1 MDEIENKRQRLK
13 QFQQASQHNHNNARL
28 IYLGVIGLIAFVII
42 SGWTGL
48 TGRWA
53 QTLPHKE
60 AILAGETVV
69 ATFAVAILSIA
80 VIVSSYLYKRAYQ
93 SIAVT
98 TRAMFNEWWQEGTDF
113 RHDYEAHLETW
124 GQYAMKEGS
133 AVFNLVA
140 MICLVTVIA
149 AAIVLLNVNNMPSAI
164 APLELIDYLVMA
176 ATSLFVIVVECFNVI
191 DTASQLI
198 KAVLSKRNTPVSSYS
213 GIPYGAFFTLTDRL
227 ALLQMPPK
235 EVKTDETKDNA

>member
-164 APLELIDYLVMA
+164 APLGLTDYFVMVAAFLSVILIELF
-176 ATSLFVIVVECFNVI
+176 SVIN
-191 DTASQLI
+191 TAIQLI
-198 KAVLSKRNTPVSSYS
+198 KAVLSKRNAPISSCS

-227 ALLQMPPK
+227 TLLQMPPK
-235 EVKTDETKDNA
+235 EQHSDTSKS